1 VPEIILHQYDAS
13 PFAYKARLCMG
24 FKKLAWR
31 AVEIP
36 MMMPKPLLMPL
47 TGGYRKTPVMQIG
60 ADIYFDTSLIAA
72 ELERRHPS
80 PSFYPAGGEAMAQI
94 FTAWADQN
102 LFLPAAN
109 FSLSLVADKLPAA
122 FLEDRAK
129 MMNRPVTPLDKMKA
143 ATPLFKMQMC
153 LQLDRLT
160 NLLSDG
166 RSFLL
171 GDKPGLADIA
181 VEHPLWMAAKNS
193 GKRSAAAFDPY
204 PLVRAWIDRVDAIG
218 QGTRTPISGEEA
230 LAIAKA
236 ATPETP
242 RASEEVEGAPK
253 PGSRVSI
260 QTEDRAPEPVVGEVV
275 FVSRGEIAIRRSA
288 PETGDVVIHVPR
300 AGFIVRPAA

>member
-1 VPEIILHQYDAS
+1 VPEIILHQYDSS

-24 FKKLAWR
+24 FKNLAWR

-36 MMMPKPLLMPL
+36 MVMPKPLLMPL

-72 ELERRHPS
+72 ELERRHPN
-80 PSFYPAGGEAMAQI
+80 PSFYPAGGEALAQI

-122 FLEDRAK
+122 FFEDRAK
-129 MMNRPVTPLDKMKA
+129 MMNRPVTPVEKMKA

-171 GDKPGLADIA
+171 GEKPGLADIA
-181 VEHPLWMAAKNS
+181 VAHPLWMAAKNS
-193 GKRSAAAFDPY
+193 GRRSAAAFDPY
-204 PLVRAWIDRVDAIG
+204 PSVRAWIDRVDAIG
-218 QGTRTPISGEEA
+218 QGARAPISGEEA

-236 ATPETP
+236 AEPEAP
-242 RASEEVEGAPK
+242 RASEEIEGVPK
-253 PGSRVSI
+253 PGSRVSV